1 MSCLGKKVSS
11 RRAWFWIVFLV
22 VCLMA
27 LVWIPYF
34 ANIQNEKWIR
44 EKGPRSQCLTNLK
57 ALLSFGAFCQ
67 SHEAEETGNRA
78 FPKSLPL
85 LKEVVITEMTDLLG
99 EEAALMYDITLDE
112 TRPSWT
118 GDECP
123 MTHAKY
129 AYAPYDRP
137 PNPKSSTAANTPVL
151 WDGIIG
157 SHHAKY
163 GALWG
168 NGVPQTC
175 IVFEDGHFSYEENLT
190 CHTDIFKKY
199 APLMS
204 QEDAETLR
212 QICEELDRKHN

>member
-1 MSCLGKKVSS
+1 MSL
-11 RRAWFWIVFLV
+11 L
-22 VCLMA
+22 
-27 LVWIPYF
+27 WIPYF
-34 ANIQNEKWIR
+34 ANIQDEKWIR
-44 EKGPRSQCLTNLK
+44 EKGPRSQCLTNLNV
-57 ALLSFGAFCQ
+57 LISFGTLCQ
-67 SHEAEETGNRA
+67 SYEVEETGDRA

-85 LKEVVITEMTDLLG
+85 LKEVVVSEMNDL
-99 EEAALMYDITLDE
+99 LDE
-112 TRPSWT
+112 TCPGWT

-123 MTHAKY
+123 MSHAKY
-129 AYAPYDRP
+129 AYVPYDRP
-137 PNPKSSTAANTPVL
+137 PNPESSTAANTPVL

-175 IVFEDGHFSYEENLT
+175 IVFEDGHSSHEENFT
-190 CHTDIFKKY
+190 CHGDIFKKY

-212 QICEELDRKHN
+212 QICEGLDQSKNN